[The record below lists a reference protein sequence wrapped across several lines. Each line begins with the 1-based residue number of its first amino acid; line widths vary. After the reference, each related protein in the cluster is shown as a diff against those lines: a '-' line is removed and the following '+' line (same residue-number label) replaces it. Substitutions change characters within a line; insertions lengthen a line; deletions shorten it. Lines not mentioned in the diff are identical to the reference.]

1 MQGEVTAL
9 LIFYQ
14 TKPYRDM
21 EAALQK
27 LAVTTKRAQ
36 SLAEASYVLSNV
48 NPPLLAFTESKLPD
62 GNWTDVLSLSERAA
76 SPVSVIVVGQETDT
90 KLYASAIEVGASDFV
105 APPFHTLDLAH
116 VVRCAADKALA
127 RREVAANSQRIAER
141 LLPVVIKPQGN
152 A

>member
-9 LIFYQ
+9 LIFHQ
-14 TKPYRDM
+14 KKPYRDV

-27 LAVTTKRAQ
+27 LAISTRRART
-36 SLAEASYVLSNV
+36 LAEAGHVLSDV

-62 GNWTDVLSLSERAA
+62 GNWADVVSLSERAA
-76 SPVSVIVVGQETDT
+76 LFVSVIVVGQEIDT

-105 APPFHTLDLAH
+105 APPFDTLDLAH
-116 VVRCAADKALA
+116 VVRCATDKALA
-127 RREVAANSQRIAER
+127 RRGVAANLHPTAER
-141 LLPVVIKPQGN
+141 LLPVVVKSQGN